1 MKKPDEKT
9 KRFAKKAL
17 IFETALTDCYREEG
31 ERELEAFPRMHL
43 TEEELTEDFQ
53 AMIYALYDLHQR
65 ITEDP
70 MDVLEF
76 TYLMNRLVFQHLL
89 EKRDSNGTDEAEKD
103 DCP

>member
-9 KRFAKKAL
+9 KRFAEKAL
-17 IFETALTDCYREEG
+17 MFETALTDCYREEG

-53 AMIYALYDLHQR
+53 AMIYALHDLHQR

-89 EKRDSNGTDEAEKD
+89 EKRDSNGTDEAETD